1 MMADRKIIAAIIIVA
16 VIAVGGAAAYLSGS
30 VAGDNDEKETND
42 IATVTEIN
50 NGGEDTATVTE
61 TNNGGEDMTTVTET
75 NNGGE
80 DTATVTE
87 TNNDG
92 DNGGDT
98 ENEVHFAL
106 VDPKKAATEEWTQ
119 TLLNESHNDTTDVVW
134 ITGSG
139 KTLLDAWKD
148 AATRNG
154 YAYAIGENPSYPGQ
168 LSTINGPFTN
178 YEDWGNTGEGF
189 VWWKTYVCDGSDLN
203 TWDHSL
209 SQTGVVLADHSASE
223 YPYFAFVW
231 GVWETWPNPWGMGSD
246 ATVLP
251 SDYQSK

>member
-1 MMADRKIIAAIIIVA
+1 MADRKIIAAIIIVA
-16 VIAVGGAAAYLSGS
+16 VIFVGGAAAYLSGS
-30 VAGDNDEKETND
+30 VAGDKDEKEAND
-42 IATVTEIN
+42 LATVTEIN

-75 NNGGE
+75 NNGG
-80 DTATVTE
+80 DA
-87 TNNDG
+87 
-92 DNGGDT
+92 

-106 VDPKKAATEEWTQ
+106 VDPKTAATKEWTQ
-119 TLLNESHNDTTDVVW
+119 TLLNETHNDTTDVVW

-148 AATRNG
+148 AATKNG
-154 YAYAIGENPSYPGQ
+154 YTYAIGGNSQYPGQ

-189 VWWKTYVCDGSDLN
+189 VWWKTYVCDGGDLT
-203 TWDHSL
+203 TWDYSL
-209 SQTGVVLADHSASE
+209 SQTGVVLADHQASE

-246 ATVLP
+246 VTVLP